1 MPYESDLKMTG
12 GLIRFV
18 IMKIIT
24 GVTSEWS
31 YRPGGLSKGGLI
43 EQGPL
48 YYVSLTVYVSISV
61 YLLPISKY

>member
-1 MPYESDLKMTG
+1 MPYESDLIMTG

-31 YRPGGLSKGGLI
+31 YGPGGLSKGLR
-43 EQGPL
+43 
-48 YYVSLTVYVSISV
+48 YYAGTTVHVSLTV
-61 YLLPISKY
+61 